1 MKKIEKQLAQL
12 AASQTGD
19 SRAGAT
25 SHGGTLS
32 RWAPMTTRDA
42 LSSDDDL
49 ESEEDEEI
57 THQLNKMSSDELNMW
72 EQVQA
77 LQDKVDELTS
87 KNTKGSGNTR

>member
-1 MKKIEKQLAQL
+1 
-12 AASQTGD
+12 
-19 SRAGAT
+19 
-25 SHGGTLS
+25 
-32 RWAPMTTRDA
+32 MTTRDA